1 MSSFSFS
8 LFLFLSLF
16 LYLRIF
22 LSLLRLL
29 FFFSFIRNV
38 MSLGSRRTY
47 VRSRLLL
54 LFSSLSSVSIW
65 YPCAWYI
72 YVCVYIRV
80 FIFTI
85 FLYIFFFT
93 FDHLFHSTY
102 DFITSRY
109 EILTC
114 FSFLSL
120 SLFFYLRICSVSALL
135 GIFIFTSRLRI
146 YMYVC
151 NTYSTCLDGT

>member
-1 MSSFSFS
+1 MSSFFFLSVSLSISFS
-8 LFLFLSLF
+8 LPTHFSFFITSSL
-16 LYLRIF
+16 
-22 LSLLRLL
+22 
-29 FFFSFIRNV
+29 FFSFIRNV

-47 VRSRLLL
+47 VRSRLIL

-65 YPCAWYI
+65 CSCAWYI
-72 YVCVYIRV
+72 YMCVHTSIYIYH
-80 FIFTI
+80 FSIYF
-85 FLYIFFFT
+85 FFFT

-102 DFITSRY
+102 DLSHRDMK
-109 EILTC
+109 
-114 FSFLSL
+114 FSLVFLFFLSVF
-120 SLFFYLRICSVSALL
+120 SLSVSALL